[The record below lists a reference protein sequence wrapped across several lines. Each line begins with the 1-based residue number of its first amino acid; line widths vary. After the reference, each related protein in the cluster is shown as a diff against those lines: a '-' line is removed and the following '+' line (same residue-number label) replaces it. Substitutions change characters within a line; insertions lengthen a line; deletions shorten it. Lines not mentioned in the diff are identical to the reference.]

1 MKTPIKFGLL
11 ITLGVM
17 AWVLIAHSLITNPQ
31 SLVHTFG
38 GPVFFNVL
46 QFIMIYLGLKARE
59 RENAD
64 KLTFKEGLKT
74 GVAISFVYALTVSL
88 FFAGVLAVVGT
99 KWLAS
104 EPGIASMP
112 VSRVAAQAFI
122 GLFLGSMLFGLIY
135 STVISFFLGKR
146 LSGEEAREQ

>member
-1 MKTPIKFGLL
+1 MKIPIKFGLL

-112 VSRVAAQAFI
+112 VWRVAAQAFI

-135 STVISFFLGKR
+135 STVISFFLAKR

>member
-11 ITLGVM
+11 ITLGVV
-17 AWVLIAHSLITNPQ
+17 AWVLIAHSLIANPQ

-38 GPVFFNVL
+38 GPIFFNVL
-46 QFIMIYLGLKARE
+46 EFIMIYLGLKARE
-59 RENAD
+59 REQAD

-104 EPGIASMP
+104 EPGVANMP
-112 VSRVAAQAFI
+112 TSRVAAQAFI

-135 STVISFFLGKR
+135 STVISFFLARR
-146 LSGEEAREQ
+146 LSSEEAREQ